1 LLSKA
6 IGEGLSLKAAENV
19 WWSMVIPVLNYG
31 AEIWGATK
39 FLEAE
44 KLQVEAG
51 RKLLRVSRKMSDAV
65 VRGELGWWT
74 MRAQR
79 DLKRLIYWRDLSVWT
94 TLA

>member
-1 LLSKA
+1 MLSKA

-51 RKLLRVSRKMSDAV
+51 RKLLRVSRKM
-65 VRGELGWWT
+65 
-74 MRAQR
+74 
-79 DLKRLIYWRDLSVWT
+79 LSVES
-94 TLA
+94 LAGGQCEPKGASNV